1 MLYDT
6 HAHLNLDYTES
17 EINSIIEKSI
27 EQEIYVNIVGV
38 DLESSIRAV
47 EISKLNSKYFFAVI
61 GIHPNDA
68 SKKTKE
74 EIDIDIENLDGLIA
88 SNLDCIKAIGETGLD
103 YFREKDPRG
112 VAMQFYSLNKHVEIA
127 RKYNLPLVLHIRDAH
142 EDAIKFI
149 KEKNL
154 SNVLIHCFSDKLE
167 YAEQYVKLGC
177 KLSFPGIITF
187 KKSIDLRE
195 VVSKIDICNIVL
207 ETDCPYL
214 TPEPFRGKKN
224 SPIYIETIFK
234 EVSKIKNI
242 SYNETCEKIC
252 ANSLSFFN
260 I

>member
-6 HAHLNLDYTES
+6 HAHLNLEYSDE
-17 EINSIIEKSI
+17 ELNLIIKKSI

-38 DLESSIRAV
+38 DLKSSIRAI
-47 EISKLNSKYFFAVI
+47 EIARLNPKYFFAVI

-68 SKKTKE
+68 SKLTKE
-74 EIDIDIENLDGLIA
+74 EIDNDLKQLDDLIEN
-88 SNLDCIKAIGETGLD
+88 NLDCIKAIGETGLD
-103 YFREKDPRG
+103 YFREKDKKG
-112 VAMQFYSLNKHVEIA
+112 ILMQFYSFEKHIELA
-127 RKYNLPLVLHIRDAH
+127 RKYNLPLVLHIREAH
-142 EDAIKFI
+142 DDAIKFI
-149 KEKNL
+149 TERKL
-154 SNVLIHCFSDKLE
+154 SNVLIHCFSDKLA
-167 YAEQYVKLGC
+167 YAQQYVKLGC

-187 KKSIDLRE
+187 KKSFELRE
-195 VVSKIDICNIVL
+195 VVSKIDINNIVL

-224 SPIYIETIFK
+224 SPIYIESIFQ

-252 ANSLSFFN
+252 ANSLLFFN